1 MCLLLL
7 EDQTL
12 KYQNANDARTT
23 AALTE
28 SAIGPTRSARAVGT
42 NTNKALSERCA
53 VAFCCARTV
62 TASLRSKDRPKDGA
76 EHACSGIMLRIAV
89 NGKAVHGTGGVNCLP
104 HMLAFYR
111 VAAAVF
117 WLKATIARLLFRYST
132 GAAPCAF
139 ACAAI
144 ADDREP
150 FKEKI
155 TSTVSVHS
163 ESGPKGSGGPKAGF
177 RREVS
182 LLSD

>member
-1 MCLLLL
+1 M
-7 EDQTL
+7 L
-12 KYQNANDARTT
+12 KD
-23 AALTE
+23 
-28 SAIGPTRSARAVGT
+28 
-42 NTNKALSERCA
+42 
-53 VAFCCARTV
+53 
-62 TASLRSKDRPKDGA
+62 
-76 EHACSGIMLRIAV
+76 AV
-89 NGKAVHGTGGVNCLP
+89 NGKAVHGTGGVNYLP

-111 VAAAVF
+111 VAATVF
-117 WLKATIARLLFRYST
+117 GSSHHDTAFIAGFVRERS
-132 GAAPCAF
+132 CAF

-182 LLSD
+182 LLLD